1 MLPGFPPGPGA
12 AEARDAIR
20 YACSGLSTSMIQY
33 PARNSLDSGKTPS
46 VTGSPP
52 FPARTV
58 FACAGH
64 PRPSV
69 ATNTPSSLSCLL
81 KYRMKSTLASISFFD
96 HFMYESKSD
105 FLAFIIRMYFI
116 FLLLLFRLF
125 RRSVIHSRALFA
137 G

>member
-12 AEARDAIR
+12 AEARAAIL
-20 YACSGLSTSMIQY
+20 YACSGLSTSTIQY
-33 PARNSLDSGKTPS
+33 PARNSLDSGNTPS
-46 VTGSPP
+46 VIGDPSA
-52 FPARTV
+52 PARTV

-81 KYRMKSTLASISFFD
+81 KSRMKATFASRSFFD
-96 HFMYESKSD
+96 HFIYESKSD

-116 FLLLLFRLF
+116 FLLLLDLDC
-125 RRSVIHSRALFA
+125 FA
-137 G
+137 A